1 MTYETKYV
9 IEDLTNMGVD
19 LAGSVLNTVVQF
31 MPLVILVAVLGT
43 LFVKMGAFTKVG
55 KAFS

>member
-1 MTYETKYV
+1 MAYETKYV

-19 LAGSVLNTVVQF
+19 LAGSILNTVVQF
-31 MPLVILVAVLGT
+31 MPLIILVAVLGA

-55 KAFS
+55 KVFS